1 MPGKPG
7 AAAHA
12 AWIDVDRRRRLRMA
26 VCSLK
31 PLAGRNHSKAMS
43 SQLRKPTVSERVGEE
58 HEGCQQGGAVQAA
71 AGGAAR
77 FADDSRGFGDDVQEE
92 DLFDDEDDE
101 FGDEDEDD
109 DDGIETG
116 LTENQGRLLYMIG
129 LYTRPA
135 KTSTDKEE
143 WIRRQA
149 LLVLIYEAIV
159 AQVLD
164 FDYAPSSEIVE
175 GKRLYLNKSQEGSSD
190 IDFLREEELLNGLK
204 LSSKSYLPVT
214 CYQISPKGQELVRR
228 MPKSDKEA
236 VHELVFA
243 PGTRELLRVTWRGDK
258 YVLMGPA
265 GYERIS
271 SVTEIEDVSYVSS
284 AYIPQ
289 CLRFGGRP
297 TISHADR
304 AGECAVSVSNIR
316 DELDE
321 VITLNSVSVI
331 EAEFIPCGAN
341 QIVQMNVNLGSTDR
355 VQGGFFTA
363 LIDEDESGTK
373 FEVEP
378 GLTSVDILDY
388 TLTKHLNFEADI
400 RLPEEEGIVQV
411 ETFGVSLNAD
421 GTVFYGM
428 QLEAV
433 MDRIKD
439 NISLDHLSRLLV
451 DVAHDSSTI
460 VDSVIS
466 AYQRRLLSLVFNGD
480 ISQRDKVNLI
490 IANEITPH
498 LTAEEYLDKG
508 EYENELKQVIGD
520 TRAAFDVSEHDTL
533 IFGANGL
540 LIAGP
545 NSRHHEPLLCSF
557 LQFTAMDLFVRNF
570 WNRLFLT
577 KDMMARVRLMLNAF
591 YEDPDSLFKIRKEM
605 QILEDDIRMM
615 GEILGY
621 LTESIESAEIP
632 PEPADSAGRS
642 LYERLQIA
650 DIAGQLAVRVHDLR
664 KNVSSCEAELGFL
677 NSLSAIVAE
686 NHSHRFQDLLELNTR
701 TLVRMNETHARVS
714 SLLQIIGLMLA
725 GVIAFAVLDRITGQ
739 WSVMDTPWMQDF
751 ADPMIMK
758 SPVMWFFF
766 NMAFW
771 AASTY
776 GLFRLLLFWD
786 FQYKGKLS
794 MRIRVMQKY
803 RPDRFN
809 LYLES
814 KPTGTEVRDAQR
826 ANTTVQISWQE
837 PDFKAFGG
845 APPSVTIEY
854 DAETEF
860 IHFVEIAYNRR
871 EAKKDL
877 QLESNEI
884 RNRIA
889 IDMTEA
895 GVFEDP
901 EYSFK
906 EEPRLILSEDDNIGG
921 TLRAIGEKSGVGDA
935 EADLAMPGS
944 VIGGSGLMGPSSAMS

>member
-1 MPGKPG
+1 MTFLPQDE
-7 AAAHA
+7 A
-12 AWIDVDRRRRLRMA
+12 
-26 VCSLK
+26 
-31 PLAGRNHSKAMS
+31 
-43 SQLRKPTVSERVGEE
+43 EE
-58 HEGCQQGGAVQAA
+58 ELESDIE
-71 AGGAAR
+71 
-77 FADDSRGFGDDVQEE
+77 DDMMDDM
-92 DLFDDEDDE
+92 DYDDESE
-101 FGDEDEDD
+101 EL
-109 DDGIETG
+109 ETG
-116 LTENQGRLLYMIG
+116 LTENQGRMLYMIG

-135 KTSTDKEE
+135 RTGSDKEE

-149 LLVLIYEAIV
+149 LFVLIYEAIV

-164 FDYAPSSEIVE
+164 FDYAPASEMIE
-175 GKRLYLNKSQEGSSD
+175 GKRRYFNKSQEGASD

-204 LSSKSYLPVT
+204 LSSKSYIPVT
-214 CYQISPKGQELVRR
+214 CYQISRKGQELIRR
-228 MPKSDKEA
+228 MPKADKEA

-243 PGTRELLRVTWRGDK
+243 PGTRELLRVVWRGEQ
-258 YVLMGPA
+258 YALIGPA

-271 SVTEIEDVSYVSS
+271 TATAIEDVSYVSS
-284 AYIPQ
+284 AYVPQ

-321 VITLNSVSVI
+321 VITLNSVSII

-341 QIVQMNVNLGSTDR
+341 QIVQMNVNLGSTER

-400 RLPEEEGIVQV
+400 HLPEEEGIVQV
-411 ETFGVSLNAD
+411 ETFGVSINAD

-466 AYQRRLLSLVFNGD
+466 AYQRRLLNLIFLGD
-480 ISQRDKVNLI
+480 AEQRDKVNLI

-533 IFGANGL
+533 IFGSSGL
-540 LIAGP
+540 IIAGP

-577 KDMMARVRLMLNAF
+577 KDAMKRVRALLNSHH
-591 YEDPDSLFKIRKEM
+591 EDPESLSKIRADM
-605 QILEDDIRMM
+605 QRLEDDIRMM

-621 LTESIESAEIP
+621 LKESLDSSEIP
-632 PEPADSAGRS
+632 PEPADAAGRA

-650 DIAGQLAVRVHDLR
+650 DLAGQLLVRVIDLG
-664 KNVSSCEAELGFL
+664 KNVRSVDKELDFL
-677 NSLSAIVAE
+677 RGLTNVVAE
-686 NHSHRFQDLLELNTR
+686 TRLHRFQDLVETNTR
-701 TLVRMNETHARVS
+701 SLVRMHETHQRVA
-714 SLLQIIGLMLA
+714 SLLEVVSLMLS
-725 GVIAFAVLDRITGQ
+725 GIVAFAILDRITGQ
-739 WSVMDTPWMQDF
+739 WSVMDTQWMKDF
-751 ADPMIMK
+751 ADPMITQ
-758 SPVMWFFF
+758 SPVLWFFF
-766 NMAFW
+766 NMLFW
-771 AASTY
+771 AACAY
-776 GLFRLLLFWD
+776 GLYRLLLFWD
-786 FQYKGKLS
+786 FQYQGTLR
-794 MRIRVMQKY
+794 MRVRVMQRY

-809 LYLES
+809 LFLES
-814 KPTGTEVRDAQR
+814 KPTAMEERDAQR
-826 ANTTVQISWQE
+826 ANTTVRISWDE
-837 PDFKAFGG
+837 PDAKAYGG
-845 APPSVTIEY
+845 SPPRVMIEY
-854 DAETEF
+854 DADTEF
-860 IHFVEIAYNRR
+860 IHTVEVQYNRR
-871 EAKKDL
+871 AAKKDL
-877 QLESNEI
+877 QLESVEV

-889 IDMTEA
+889 ADMKDA

-901 EYSFK
+901 EYSFR
-906 EEPRLILSEDDNIGG
+906 EEPRVIVDEDDELGMAGIDEELAGKRG
-921 TLRAIGEKSGVGDA
+921 IGEAEEDLPGVA
-935 EADLAMPGS
+935 A
-944 VIGGSGLMGPSSAMS
+944 PSSMDAKT